1 MVERDI
7 RSRVEAG
14 SGEPA
19 QGVVDSLQSDA
30 DDDDQEG
37 GEDFIHLSGESR
49 QGGQD
54 DNDNV
59 AGLSAFHVLTYFSK
73 RLFEKL

>member
-37 GEDFIHLSGESR
+37 VLIMDDHIHYLNIG
-49 QGGQD
+49 
-54 DNDNV
+54 
-59 AGLSAFHVLTYFSK
+59 
-73 RLFEKL
+73 